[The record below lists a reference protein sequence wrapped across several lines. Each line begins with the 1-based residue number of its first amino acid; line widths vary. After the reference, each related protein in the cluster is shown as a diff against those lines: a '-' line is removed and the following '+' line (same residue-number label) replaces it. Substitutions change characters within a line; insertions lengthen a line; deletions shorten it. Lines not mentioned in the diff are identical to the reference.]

1 MKILLAST
9 EVAPF
14 AKAGGLADIASYLPL
29 EWSKFGQSPIVV
41 MPKYGFIDVDKYN
54 FEPTDQVIYV
64 PMSHWIEY
72 ARLWYGTLPD
82 SDVPVY
88 LIENQ
93 DYFDRK
99 GIYGD
104 PSEYWDNDRRF
115 IFFSR
120 AVFETARAINFEPDI
135 IHAHDFHTAFA
146 MAFLKSQYR
155 TDPMFSRTA
164 GIFTIH
170 NLAYQGWFNAA
181 RAMDFSNFGLSEI
194 YPGSWFEKYGSVNA
208 MKTGIM
214 FADKITTV
222 SPTYAHEIRTPE
234 FSEGLQDILN
244 HRGADLVGIL
254 NGVYY
259 NEWSPEVD
267 PHLFEKF
274 NIDSLEIK
282 KKNKYRFLHELG
294 FHDDGTFDLPLI
306 GMVTRLAEQKGIDL
320 LMNKLDHW
328 LGNERFRLV
337 MLGSGEAHYEDFFRH
352 IQWKYPELAYI
363 YIGYNNELSHRIIG
377 CSDFL
382 FMPSRFEPCG
392 LTQMYALKYGTVPIV
407 RQTGGLA
414 DTVKEYIPASGEG
427 TGFVFWNYNPDDF
440 AYALRRALSVYYM
453 NGHIDFVRRNGMS
466 QDFSSSRSAMEYLK
480 VFKYGLE
487 KVRGKMEDYF

>member
-29 EWSKFGQSPIVV
+29 EWNKFGQTPVII
-41 MPKYGFIDVDKYN
+41 MPKYRFIDVDKYN
-54 FEPTDQVIYV
+54 FEPTNLVLYV
-64 PMSHWIEY
+64 PMSNWVEF
-72 ARLWYGTLPD
+72 ARLWTGYLPD
-82 SDVPVY
+82 SHVPVY
-88 LIENQ
+88 LIENN
-93 DYFDRK
+93 DYFDRN

-120 AVFETARAINFEPDI
+120 AIFEAAKAIDFEPDI
-135 IHAHDFHTAFA
+135 LHAHDFHTAFTL
-146 MAFLKSQYR
+146 AFLKSHYR
-155 TDPMFSRTA
+155 VDPKFSRTA
-164 GIFTIH
+164 GVFTIH
-170 NLAYQGWFNAA
+170 NLAYQGWFNAE
-181 RAMDFSNFGLSEI
+181 RAMDYSTFGMKEI
-194 YPGSWFEKYGSVNA
+194 YPGSWFEKFGSVNA

-234 FSEGLQDILN
+234 YSEGMQDILN

-259 NEWSPEVD
+259 NEWSPEAD
-267 PHLFEKF
+267 NYLYEKF
-274 NIDSLEIK
+274 SIDSLGIK
-282 KKNKYRFLHELG
+282 KQNKARLLNELG
-294 FHDDGTFDLPLI
+294 FQDEESYNLPLI

-328 LGNERFRLV
+328 LAERRFRFV
-337 MLGSGEAHYEDFFRH
+337 MVGSGESRYEDYFRH
-352 IQWKYPELAYI
+352 IQWRYPDLAHI
-363 YIGYNNELSHRIIG
+363 FIGYNNSLSHKVIG

-392 LTQMYALKYGTVPIV
+392 LTQMYALKYGTLPIV

-414 DTVKEYIPASGEG
+414 DTVKEYIPATGEG
-427 TGFVFWNYNPDDF
+427 TGFVFWQYNADDF
-440 AYALRRALSVYYM
+440 AYALRRALSVYSM
-453 NGHIDFVRRNGMS
+453 NGQIDVVRRNAMS
-466 QDFSSSRSAMEYLK
+466 QDFSSGRSAMEYLK
-480 VFKYGLE
+480 VFKYALE